1 MPKAL
6 TWLVRGVAVLALAYG
21 AFFATILG
29 AMLQPPERFGQI
41 MKRAPAALVWGL
53 LPGPRMWLWARR
65 GHLAVDGGADG
76 TGHAVLSP
84 RPPAGRARLRQLHL
98 TALPPGGARAQQALS

>member
-1 MPKAL
+1 MKMPKAV
-6 TWLVRGVAVLALAYG
+6 TWLVRGVAVLAVAYV

-53 LPGPRMWLWARR
+53 LPGPRMWLWARS
-65 GHLAVDGGADG
+65 GHLSEGEMAPDFTLSTAERTSRVTLSAHRGQRPV
-76 TGHAVLSP
+76 VLVFGSY
-84 RPPAGRARLRQLHL
+84 
-98 TALPPGGARAQQALS
+98 T